1 MNKNIGFIGC
11 GNMGSAMISGIV
23 KAEIVPSDRI
33 YVCDHHENNFDK
45 VKEYNVNTTTNVI
58 EMVQKVD
65 ILILSV
71 KPYVYESVISQIKE
85 DIKKDVIVVCIAAGK
100 SIEQVENAFEKKVK
114 VVKAMPNTPALVL
127 EAMSAVSFNDL
138 IEEVEKEEIL
148 KIFSGFGKVEVVKE
162 ELMDAVT
169 AVSGSSPAYVYM
181 MIEAMADTAVK
192 QGMPRKQ
199 AYVFASQAVYGA
211 SKMVLETHQH
221 PGQLK
226 DAVCSPSGTT
236 IEAVGKLEETG
247 FRSSIIQAMDACYEK
262 SKRMK

>member
-100 SIEQVENAFEKKVK
+100 SIEQVE
-114 VVKAMPNTPALVL
+114 
-127 EAMSAVSFNDL
+127 
-138 IEEVEKEEIL
+138 KEEIL

-181 MIEAMADTAVK
+181 MIEAMADAAVK

>member
-33 YVCDHHENNFDK
+33 YVYDHHENNFDK

-162 ELMDAVT
+162 ELMDTVT

-181 MIEAMADTAVK
+181 MIEAMADAAVK

-247 FRSSIIQAMDACYEK
+247 FRCSIIQAMDACYEK